1 MSKDL
6 RKVRSEN
13 LEEEEERCVLPWWA
27 FCPKGRPPDL
37 PDKGSVPVEVKR
49 GESR

>member
-6 RKVRSEN
+6 RKVRSEE

-27 FCPKGRPPDL
+27 LCPKGRPPCP
-37 PDKGSVPVEVKR
+37 PDKSAAAGRVKR

>member
-6 RKVRSEN
+6 RKVRSEE
-13 LEEEEERCVLPWWA
+13 LEEGDRCVLPWCA
-27 FCPKGRPPDL
+27 FRPKGRPPDP
-37 PDKGSVPVEVKR
+37 PDKVVEPSGVKR

>member
-6 RKVRSEN
+6 RKVRSEE

-27 FCPKGRPPDL
+27 FCPKGRPSDPPDEGVA
-37 PDKGSVPVEVKR
+37 PDRVSQ

>member
-6 RKVRSEN
+6 RKVRSEDP
-13 LEEEEERCVLPWWA
+13 EEEERCVLPWWA
-27 FCPKGRPPDL
+27 FCPKGRPPDP
-37 PDKGSVPVEVKR
+37 PDEGVEPSGVNR